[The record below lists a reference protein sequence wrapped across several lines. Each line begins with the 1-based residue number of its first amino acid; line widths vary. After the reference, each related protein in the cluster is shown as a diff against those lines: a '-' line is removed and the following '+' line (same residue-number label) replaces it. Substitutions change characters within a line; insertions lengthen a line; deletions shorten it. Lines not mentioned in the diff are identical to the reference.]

1 MAPLTDSWA
10 RPKHSRDWLYTS
22 SYSFIESD
30 FDLSRSLGVHTLIEN
45 VVSFV
50 SGDVGNS
57 PGFKEPEES
66 MSTSPQASII
76 AMEQQQL
83 RAEVSFNL
91 KSFLIHHIFEFYGF
105 LKTLSKFC
113 LRVFFLFVFKIS

>member
-1 MAPLTDSWA
+1 M
-10 RPKHSRDWLYTS
+10 
-22 SYSFIESD
+22 
-30 FDLSRSLGVHTLIEN
+30 IEN

>member
-1 MAPLTDSWA
+1 MEPLTDSWA
-10 RPKHSRDWLYTS
+10 RLKHSRDWLYTS
-22 SYSFIESD
+22 SYSFVESD

-91 KSFLIHHIFEFYGF
+91 KSSLIHHIFEFYGF
-105 LKTLSKFC
+105 LKTFSKFC
-113 LRVFFLFVFKIS
+113 LRVFFLFFF

>member
-1 MAPLTDSWA
+1 MYVGPIHSQLESRNDSWA
-10 RPKHSRDWLYTS
+10 RLKHSRDWLCNS
-22 SYSFIESD
+22 SYSFESD
-30 FDLSRSLGVHTLIEN
+30 FDLTKSLGVHTLIEN

-50 SGDVGNS
+50 SGDVGNA

-83 RAEVSFNL
+83 RAEVSL
-91 KSFLIHHIFEFYGF
+91 
-105 LKTLSKFC
+105 
-113 LRVFFLFVFKIS
+113 